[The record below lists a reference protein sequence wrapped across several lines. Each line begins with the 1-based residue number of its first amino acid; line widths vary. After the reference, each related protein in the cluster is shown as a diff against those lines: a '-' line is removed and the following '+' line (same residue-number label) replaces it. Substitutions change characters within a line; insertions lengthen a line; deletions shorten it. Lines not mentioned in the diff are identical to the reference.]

1 MTESEIKR
9 VAVEVAGRQLSFET
23 GWLARQAGGSVVV
36 RYGDTMVLVTATAS
50 EGPREGI
57 DFFPLTCDFEEK
69 MYAAGKIPGG
79 FFKREGRPGERAI
92 HSARLMD
99 RPIRPLFPK
108 GFRNDVQVIA
118 TVLSADQENDPA
130 ILAINGASAAL
141 TISNIPFSGPIA
153 AVRVALIDGEL
164 VTNPTQTQLDAGGQ
178 LDLVVAAS
186 DDAIVMV
193 EAGAK
198 EIAEERVL
206 EALDRAH
213 EEIRRII
220 RTQRELAGTAAKPKT
235 EVPPAQVD
243 QELVAAVRQQALPLV
258 SEALAHP
265 EKLMREDAL
274 HQVTLRVAPAFAQ
287 SHPDRAQEIEE
298 AVAVLIKDE
307 VRRRTLEESRR
318 VDGRG
323 LRDIRPLRA
332 AVGLLPRTHGSGL
345 FQRGQTQVLSVATLG
360 TGEDEQIIDDLTKRT
375 RKRFMHHYS
384 FPPFSV
390 GEVRPLRSPGRR
402 EIGHGLLAERA
413 LEAVLP
419 DESVFPYTIRLVSE
433 VLESNGSTSMAS
445 VCASTL
451 ALMDAGVPI
460 KAPVSGISIGLVTD
474 DRGKTALLTDIQ
486 GVEDA
491 MGDMDFKVAGT
502 RAGVTAVQLD
512 IKVKGLSREIMAQA
526 FAAAREARLKILD
539 VMTQAIAEPR
549 PNLSPYAP
557 RIITIEINPDR
568 IREVI
573 GPGGKVI
580 NKITAETGVKIDI
593 EQDGKVHVASADE
606 DAAKRAIKMIEDIV
620 REVKLNEIFTG
631 RVTRLM
637 NFGAFVEVL
646 PGKEGLVHIS
656 ELGDGERVNRVEDV
670 VKVGDEMQVRVKE
683 IDNMGRINLT
693 KRLTPGP
700 EDARPRPRE
709 GGPRGDDRRH
719 RPEGGGG
726 HRRRR
731 PDARGDQRGP
741 RPE

>member
-235 EVPPAQVD
+235 EVPAAQVD

-298 AVAVLIKDE
+298 AVAFLIKDE

>member
-1 MTESEIKR
+1 
-9 VAVEVAGRQLSFET
+9 
-23 GWLARQAGGSVVV
+23 
-36 RYGDTMVLVTATAS
+36 
-50 EGPREGI
+50 
-57 DFFPLTCDFEEK
+57 
-69 MYAAGKIPGG
+69 
-79 FFKREGRPGERAI
+79 
-92 HSARLMD
+92 
-99 RPIRPLFPK
+99 
-108 GFRNDVQVIA
+108 
-118 TVLSADQENDPA
+118 
-130 ILAINGASAAL
+130 
-141 TISNIPFSGPIA
+141 
-153 AVRVALIDGEL
+153 
-164 VTNPTQTQLDAGGQ
+164 
-178 LDLVVAAS
+178 
-186 DDAIVMV
+186 
-193 EAGAK
+193 
-198 EIAEERVL
+198 
-206 EALDRAH
+206 
-213 EEIRRII
+213 
-220 RTQRELAGTAAKPKT
+220 
-235 EVPPAQVD
+235 
-243 QELVAAVRQQALPLV
+243 
-258 SEALAHP
+258 
-265 EKLMREDAL
+265 
-274 HQVTLRVAPAFAQ
+274 
-287 SHPDRAQEIEE
+287 
-298 AVAVLIKDE
+298 
-307 VRRRTLEESRR
+307 
-318 VDGRG
+318 
-323 LRDIRPLRA
+323 
-332 AVGLLPRTHGSGL
+332 
-345 FQRGQTQVLSVATLG
+345 
-360 TGEDEQIIDDLTKRT
+360 
-375 RKRFMHHYS
+375 
-384 FPPFSV
+384 
-390 GEVRPLRSPGRR
+390 
-402 EIGHGLLAERA
+402 
-413 LEAVLP
+413 
-419 DESVFPYTIRLVSE
+419 
-433 VLESNGSTSMAS
+433 
-445 VCASTL
+445 
-451 ALMDAGVPI
+451 
-460 KAPVSGISIGLVTD
+460 
-474 DRGKTALLTDIQ
+474 
-486 GVEDA
+486 
-491 MGDMDFKVAGT
+491 
-502 RAGVTAVQLD
+502 
-512 IKVKGLSREIMAQA
+512 MAQA

>member
-1 MTESEIKR
+1 
-9 VAVEVAGRQLSFET
+9 
-23 GWLARQAGGSVVV
+23 
-36 RYGDTMVLVTATAS
+36 
-50 EGPREGI
+50 
-57 DFFPLTCDFEEK
+57 
-69 MYAAGKIPGG
+69 
-79 FFKREGRPGERAI
+79 
-92 HSARLMD
+92 
-99 RPIRPLFPK
+99 
-108 GFRNDVQVIA
+108 
-118 TVLSADQENDPA
+118 
-130 ILAINGASAAL
+130 
-141 TISNIPFSGPIA
+141 
-153 AVRVALIDGEL
+153 
-164 VTNPTQTQLDAGGQ
+164 
-178 LDLVVAAS
+178 
-186 DDAIVMV
+186 
-193 EAGAK
+193 
-198 EIAEERVL
+198 
-206 EALDRAH
+206 
-213 EEIRRII
+213 
-220 RTQRELAGTAAKPKT
+220 
-235 EVPPAQVD
+235 
-243 QELVAAVRQQALPLV
+243 
-258 SEALAHP
+258 
-265 EKLMREDAL
+265 
-274 HQVTLRVAPAFAQ
+274 
-287 SHPDRAQEIEE
+287 
-298 AVAVLIKDE
+298 
-307 VRRRTLEESRR
+307 
-318 VDGRG
+318 DGRG

-445 VCASTL
+445 VCGSTL

-460 KAPVSGISIGLVTD
+460 KAPVGGISIGLVTD

-486 GVEDA
+486 GIEDA

-502 RAGVTAVQLD
+502 RVGVTAVQLD
-512 IKVKGLSREIMAQA
+512 IKTKGLSREIMAQA

-539 VMTQAIAEPR
+539 VMAQAIAEPR
-549 PNLSPYAP
+549 PSLSPYAP

-606 DAAKRAIKMIEDIV
+606 EAAKRALKMIEDIV

-683 IDNMGRINLT
+683 IDNLGRINLT

-700 EDARPRPRE
+700 EDERPRPRE

-731 PDARGDQRGP
+731 PDARGDQRGRAP
-741 RPE
+741 